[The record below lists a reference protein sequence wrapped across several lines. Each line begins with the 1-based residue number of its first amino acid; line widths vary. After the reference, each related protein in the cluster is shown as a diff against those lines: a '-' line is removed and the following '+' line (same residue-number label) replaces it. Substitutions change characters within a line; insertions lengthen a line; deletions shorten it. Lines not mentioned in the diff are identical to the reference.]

1 MTYFCSWLTLILWL
15 TLSYP
20 PPPPS
25 SKIFSSLV
33 AISPRGRA
41 ISNLSELP
49 PTYLCKLPTS
59 MLTQSWTLMWA
70 FGSLWSLDI
79 KSIYICLRLKLFLEY
94 TYNCFNKG
102 FFGHLEFSIG
112 KLLFGGHSRKSLH
125 CSICPMFNY
134 QWPITKAT
142 VFDLAVYILLRLK
155 KNAFLEIIII
165 VIIFYFFYYNY

>member
-15 TLSYP
+15 TLSFPRP
-20 PPPPS
+20 P
-25 SKIFSSLV
+25 
-33 AISPRGRA
+33 ISPRGRV

-49 PTYLCKLPTS
+49 PTYLCKLPNL
-59 MLTQSWTLMWA
+59 MLTQSWTLMRA

-142 VFDLAVYILLRLK
+142 VFDLAAYIHIVEIEKERLFRNNNHCYNFVFLLL
-155 KNAFLEIIII
+155 
-165 VIIFYFFYYNY
+165 